1 MDTRVLLQ
9 KGRKLFQVLVK
20 WAGLPHTEATWENQ
34 EEQQGNFPNF
44 NLEDKVNFNGGGN
57 VMIEGQR
64 NIPITNAHVEKG
76 HLSHDPNYQEREFLT
91 ENTVQTVK

>member
-1 MDTRVLLQ
+1 MR
-9 KGRKLFQVLVK
+9 
-20 WAGLPHTEATWENQ
+20 EI
-34 EEQQGNFPNF
+34 
-44 NLEDKVNFNGGGN
+44 